1 MRVRILESAAHD
13 LIGGSQFYDRQE
25 AGLGEYFL
33 DSLFSDIDSLQLYSG
48 IHARHFGTFHRL
60 LSKRFPF
67 AVYYEFEQDTAI
79 VYAVLDCRCDPTWIK
94 NQLGGRANKTL
105 APDVD
110 TR

>member
-1 MRVRILESAAHD
+1 MKVRILESAARD

-33 DSLFSDIDSLQLYSG
+33 DSLFSDIDSLQLYAG
-48 IHARHFGTFHRL
+48 IHAQHFGTFRRL

-94 NQLGGRANKTL
+94 NQLKSRENK
-105 APDVD
+105 PSPPNMV
-110 TR
+110 